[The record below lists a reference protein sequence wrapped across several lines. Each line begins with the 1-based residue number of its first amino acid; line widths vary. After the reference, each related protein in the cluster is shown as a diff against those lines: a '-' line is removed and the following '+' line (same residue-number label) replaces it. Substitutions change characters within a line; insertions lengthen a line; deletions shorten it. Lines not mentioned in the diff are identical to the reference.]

1 MLCVQIKSYLSND
14 RDNISLQNI
23 IQCSVSKD
31 ASVTL
36 LFEQVT
42 AVSAR
47 LCIFIKPLNTL
58 NHAKISGLLI
68 SEIKFHDRSS
78 SHREAI
84 AVGPRLDTGGCFRKL
99 WDNISCSKPLSV
111 KSMSGSECS
120 LLWEKS
126 TIRRPDMDLNSSVGM
141 LVSWLCDRSNTCKHV
156 CIQLPCIL
164 CTECLK

>member
-1 MLCVQIKSYLSND
+1 MLCVQIQFYLSND

-23 IQCSVSKD
+23 IQCTVLKD

-42 AVSAR
+42 AVPAC
-47 LCIFIKPLNTL
+47 LCIFIKPINTL
-58 NHAKISGLLI
+58 NHEKTSGLLS

-84 AVGPRLDTGGCFRKL
+84 AVAPRLDTGGCLRKL

-120 LLWEKS
+120 LL
-126 TIRRPDMDLNSSVGM
+126 
-141 LVSWLCDRSNTCKHV
+141 
-156 CIQLPCIL
+156 
-164 CTECLK
+164 